1 MHIDLRTLFVVHA
14 LISLALALSLF
25 VYWRGHRAI
34 PGLAEWTLATALVGF
49 SVLGIGLR
57 GEIPDLLSIVAAQT
71 VAIIGLGAAWNAIR
85 RFDGRQADWPAVVV
99 AALAMGAFAAYFT
112 YALDRVAVRAVANS
126 FFTAAICALCAFEFI
141 RGPVRSLRGAATLA
155 AILFALMAVTLALRG
170 LWLALWPPG
179 ANIFAMTAA
188 QAVSFLVSLIGNILL
203 VAAFLMMGAQKLQ
216 SQIERR
222 NIELEAARATAEQA
236 SRAKSEFLATMSHE
250 LRTPLNAIIGFSDA
264 QRRELFGPLGHPRYR
279 EYAEDIQTS
288 GTHLL
293 EVITT
298 ILDISKAEAGKLE
311 VAPADLDPRL
321 VLEATLPLIR
331 EAAAAK
337 RIRLETAAPEAPL
350 QWRADPQ
357 ALKQIMLNLLSNAVK
372 FTPEDGRV
380 TVRLGAPAEGQ
391 VELAVEDTGI
401 GIAAADL
408 PRLMKPFEQKH
419 HGYSKRNGGTGL
431 GLPLVDALVRL
442 HGGTLTIDSAPGRGT
457 RVTVRLP
464 APAVAAEAA
473 A

>member
-1 MHIDLRTLFVVHA
+1 MAIDLRTLFVVHA
-14 LISLALALSLF
+14 AISLALALSLF
-25 VYWRGHRAI
+25 VFWRGHRVIA
-34 PGLAEWTLATALVGF
+34 GLAEWMIAIALIGF
-49 SVLGIGLR
+49 SILGVSLR
-57 GEIPDLLSIVAAQT
+57 GLIPDLISIAGAQS
-71 VAIIGLGAAWNAIR
+71 LGVFALGSVWNGTR
-85 RFDGRQADWPAVVV
+85 RFDGRPAHWPAVI
-99 AALAMGAFAAYFT
+99 AAGLAMAAFAAYFT
-112 YALDRVAVRAVANS
+112 YALDRPVVRAVAVS
-126 FFTAAICALCAFEFI
+126 LLTAAICALSTWEL
-141 RGPVRSLRGAATLA
+141 LRGAARSMRGAAMLA
-155 AILFALMAVTLALRG
+155 AILFALMTLTLVIRGLLLALR
-170 LWLALWPPG
+170 PPG
-179 ANIFAMTAA
+179 VDIFALTTT
-188 QAVSFLVSLIGNILL
+188 QAVSFLVGLTSNILL
-203 VAAFLMMGAQKLQ
+203 VAAFLMMAAQKLQ
-216 SQIERR
+216 SQVEQR
-222 NIELEAARATAEQA
+222 NAELEAARATAEQA

-279 EYAEDIQTS
+279 EYAEDIQAS
-288 GTHLL
+288 GVHLL
-293 EVITT
+293 AVITT

-337 RIRLETAAPEAPL
+337 RIRLETAAPEKPL

-372 FTPEDGRV
+372 FTPENGRV
-380 TVRLGAPAEGQ
+380 TVRLGPPEGGQ

-401 GIAAADL
+401 GIHAADL

-442 HGGTLTIDSAPGRGT
+442 HGGTLKIDSTPGRGT
-457 RVTVRLP
+457 RVTARLP
-464 APAVAAEAA
+464 VPLAAEAA